1 MTVMKVVFIGSGDIG
16 LPSLHWLLAEP
27 SVELLAV
34 VTQPDRAAGRGMS
47 VRASRI
53 KEMALSRDVDVF
65 QPPRIREA
73 DSIARI
79 TAWKPDILVVMAY
92 GQILPQSLL
101 DIPRLGALNLHA
113 SLLPRH
119 RGAAPVHAAIL
130 SGDRTTGITAM
141 WMDAGL
147 DTGDILLARAIEIAP
162 EETAG
167 SLHDRLAQLAPT
179 VLGESI
185 SLIREGR
192 APRGKQ
198 DNASAT
204 YAPKLDRAYGR
215 IDWSASAQEIARRV
229 RGLHPWPGCTAE
241 LQLSGGRNITVKIH
255 RANAVDGAASPG
267 EIHESFRVGCG
278 GGGLLEILELQA
290 PGGRPM
296 SAADF
301 LHGHA
306 VVCFTETLSRQQQ
319 EQAQQ

>member
-1 MTVMKVVFIGSGDIG
+1 MKVVFLGSGDIG
-16 LPSLHWLLAEP
+16 LASLQWLLDAP
-27 SVELLAV
+27 SIDLLAV
-34 VTQPDRAAGRGMS
+34 VTQPDRPAGRGMS
-47 VRASRI
+47 LRASRI
-53 KEMALSRDVDVF
+53 KELALSRGVEVF
-65 QPPRIREA
+65 QPRKIREPESVA
-73 DSIARI
+73 QIA
-79 TAWKPDILVVMAY
+79 ALQPDLLVVMAY

-130 SGDRTTGITAM
+130 SGDRTTGITSM

-147 DTGDILLARAIEIAP
+147 DTGDILLAREMAIAP
-162 EETAG
+162 DETAG
-167 SLHDRLAQLAPT
+167 SLHDRLAELAPA
-179 VLGESI
+179 VLEESLD
-185 SLIREGR
+185 LINAGR
-192 APRGKQ
+192 APRMKQ
-198 DNASAT
+198 DDTSAT

-241 LQLSGGRNITVKIH
+241 LELSGGRNMAVKIH
-255 RANAVDGAASPG
+255 RAAAVDGAAPPG
-267 EIHESFRVGCG
+267 EIHESLRVGCG

-296 SAADF
+296 SAAEF
-301 LHGHA
+301 LRGHA
-306 VVCFTETLSRQQQ
+306 VVRFNGTLSRQQQ